1 ETEEAEETEEETEE
15 AERDKEEV
23 PEATRVQG
31 NDNNWLFYFLT
42 TNVNKASNIRRY
54 EIEEEY

>member
-1 ETEEAEETEEETEE
+1 EEETEEAEGTEEETEE
-15 AERDKEEV
+15 A
-23 PEATRVQG
+23 PEATRLQG

-42 TNVNKASNIRRY
+42 TNVNKASNIRRN